1 LHGLVGSDVMFCR
14 GDHKRLIKSLIGANY
29 RLKKKENEL
38 ERPGWA
44 GNGEQWTTS
53 APTKIFL

>member
-1 LHGLVGSDVMFCR
+1 MFCR
-14 GDHKRLIKSLIGANY
+14 GDHKRLIKSLNGANY

-53 APTKIFL
+53 APTKKNL